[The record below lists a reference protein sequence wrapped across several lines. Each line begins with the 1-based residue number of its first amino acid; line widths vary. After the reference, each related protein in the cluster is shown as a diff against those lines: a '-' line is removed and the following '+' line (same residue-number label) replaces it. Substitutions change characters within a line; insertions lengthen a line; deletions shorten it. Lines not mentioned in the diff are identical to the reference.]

1 MLSVRLFILW
11 LHLLS
16 AVVWVGGL
24 LFFVLVATPTL
35 TQAISVRERVR
46 IGLSLEVRFRY
57 VMWPAVGVVLF
68 TGLINVM
75 QVLYATSVAGG
86 RIPSLFVRV
95 LGIKLA
101 LVLLMVVIQA
111 VQQLVIR
118 PQRLALLGR
127 VPLHAEMLPVAL
139 VKLQRLSQSLHILT
153 LCVACV
159 VLWCALLLHG

>member
-1 MLSVRLFILW
+1 MLSVRLVILW
-11 LHLLS
+11 LHLVA

-35 TQAISVRERVR
+35 ARAISVREWVRV
-46 IGLSLEVRFRY
+46 GLSLEIRFRY

-111 VQQLVIR
+111 IQQLVIR

-127 VPLHAEMLPVAL
+127 IPLHAETLPVAL

-153 LCVACV
+153 LCLACV